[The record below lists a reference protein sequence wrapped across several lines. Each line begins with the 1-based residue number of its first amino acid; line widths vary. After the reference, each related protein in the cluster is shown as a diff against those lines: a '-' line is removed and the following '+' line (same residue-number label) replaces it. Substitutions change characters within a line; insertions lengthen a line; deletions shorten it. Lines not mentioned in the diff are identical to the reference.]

1 MSFNTHSRIWPT
13 SAIAVFT
20 LLAVATAQ
28 SPKPAKDV
36 PTIAREA
43 GPSVVRVVLRDQT
56 GLELGSGSGFAVG
69 SDGRVVTNYHVIHT
83 AGTTQGE
90 IRFTAYSRAMARP
103 GRRPTLVHFLSG
115 TAAELVS

>member
-90 IRFTAYSRAMARP
+90 IRFTDGASYRVGGVLATDRDRDLAV
-103 GRRPTLVHFLSG
+103 LKLD
-115 TAAELVS
+115 